1 MFTIWKPLTHI
12 FRWVKASRKT
22 LAQWWLEMSDQE
34 QREVVRR
41 GLVTAGSAFA
51 VCIVLPSISLKY
63 DEHRSAADF
72 RAEARALA
80 LAEAA
85 QTPSARQVDTP
96 SLLEH
101 PWMQTVE
108 YAIERD
114 PRAALS
120 RYAMRDRDGIAVSSV
135 VDYEPNQID
144 RAEDIAAQHKC
155 LSEAVYYEARSES
168 TSGQLAVAEVIL
180 NRVKDHRYPNTICEV
195 VYQGA
200 TRTTGC
206 QFTFT
211 CDGALDQKPRG
222 RKWDAAQT
230 VATHVLM
237 DLHERR
243 TGSAT
248 HYHATYVDPIWNA
261 GLVRTNRIDTHIFY
275 RFPRGSEW
283 ATARRAVERKRQS
296 LARRVAAVEQ
306 TKQGAGSGKS
316 TDSSVAVMSPAP

>member
-1 MFTIWKPLTHI
+1 
-12 FRWVKASRKT
+12 
-22 LAQWWLEMSDQE
+22 MSDLE
-34 QREVVRR
+34 QREVMRR
-41 GLVTAGSAFA
+41 GFVSVGSAFA
-51 VCIVLPSISLKY
+51 VCITLPSITVQY
-63 DEHRSAADF
+63 QDHRTDADF
-72 RAEARALA
+72 RAEAKALA
-80 LAEAA
+80 LASAA
-85 QTPSARQVDTP
+85 ADARKADETVP
-96 SLLEH
+96 SLMQH

-108 YAIERD
+108 YALERD

-135 VDYEPNQID
+135 VSYEPNQID
-144 RAEDIAAQHKC
+144 KAEDIAAEHRC

-168 TSGQLAVAEVIL
+168 TSGQLAVAEVVM
-180 NRVKDHRYPNTICEV
+180 NRVRDHRFPNSVCEV

-211 CDGALDQKPRG
+211 CDGALDRKPRG

-230 VATHVLM
+230 VATHVMM

-261 GLVRTNRIDTHIFY
+261 GLVRTSRIDTHIFY

-283 ATARRAVERKRQS
+283 ARAQRAVERKRAN
-296 LARRVAAVEQ
+296 LAARVAAAE
-306 TKQGAGSGKS
+306 KGNADRAGGQAP
-316 TDSSVAVMSPAP
+316 DGSVTVMSPAP

>member
-12 FRWVKASRKT
+12 LRWVKASRKS
-22 LAQWWLEMSDQE
+22 LAKWWLEMSDQE
-34 QREVVRR
+34 QREVMRR

-51 VCIVLPSISLKY
+51 VCITLPSITVQY
-63 DEHRSAADF
+63 QDHRADADF
-72 RAEARALA
+72 RAEAKALA
-80 LAEAA
+80 LADAAADANSAREAA
-85 QTPSARQVDTP
+85 P
-96 SLLEH
+96 SLMQH

-108 YAIERD
+108 YALERD

-135 VDYEPNQID
+135 VNYEPNQID
-144 RAEDIAAQHKC
+144 EAEDIAAEHRC

-168 TSGQLAVAEVIL
+168 TSGQLAVAEVIM
-180 NRVKDHRYPNTICEV
+180 NRVRDHRFPNSVCEV

-211 CDGALDQKPRG
+211 CDGALNRKPRG
-222 RKWDAAQT
+222 RKWEAAQT

-248 HYHATYVDPIWNA
+248 HYHATYVDPLWNA

-283 ATARRAVERKRQS
+283 ARAQRAVERKRAT
-296 LARRVAAVEQ
+296 LEARVAAAE
-306 TKQGAGSGKS
+306 KS
-316 TDSSVAVMSPAP
+316 HGGGQPADTSVSVMSPAP